1 MNVHIFESDPD
12 VERELQGQ
20 QVKFHSFPLGRET
33 VQFASEAEV
42 VVVFIGSRLDKEV
55 FVALPRLRYIIT
67 RSTGYD
73 HIDIEEAKR
82 RGVVVSNVVGYG
94 TVPVSEHTFALLL
107 GLMRNVKEGDRRVRS
122 GRWQVRG
129 LMGTQISGK
138 TFGVAGTGNIG
149 SRIALLAQ
157 AFGARVLA
165 YDAVE
170 RQDLKAAGVHY
181 VEWTELLRESD
192 VLSLNLPLNEATRH
206 ILDRSAILMMKP
218 GSYLVN
224 TGRGGLIDEEA
235 LVEALE
241 SHRIAGAALDVF
253 EHEPPSGKLLKLDNV
268 LLTPHVGW
276 YTDGGFHEIMRQT
289 VACLK
294 AFEEGSYLNRVARIL
309 FAHIL
314 YGKV

>member
-1 MNVHIFESDPD
+1 MNVHVFESDPD

-94 TVPVSEHTFALLL
+94 TVPVAEHTFALLL
-107 GLMRNVKEGDRRVRS
+107 GLMRNVKDGDRRVRS
-122 GRWQVRG
+122 GRWEVRG
-129 LMGTQISGK
+129 LMGAQISGK

-149 SRIALLAQ
+149 SRVALLAQ
-157 AFGARVLA
+157 AFGARVIA

-206 ILDRSAILMMKP
+206 ILDKSAILMMKP
-218 GSYLVN
+218 GSYIVN

-235 LVEALE
+235 
-241 SHRIAGAALDVF
+241 
-253 EHEPPSGKLLKLDNV
+253 
-268 LLTPHVGW
+268 
-276 YTDGGFHEIMRQT
+276 
-289 VACLK
+289 
-294 AFEEGSYLNRVARIL
+294 
-309 FAHIL
+309 
-314 YGKV
+314 